1 MSSFKSLASSLLGTA
16 VLLTAVAAPVFAAPA
31 SPASP
36 AASTKPAVQAPKP
49 QANSVVF
56 TPKTITVDTKEFQ
69 GKVSI
74 PVISGMKDKAFE
86 AKLNAT
92 LLKEAQTGLAEG
104 QKAGKEDAAEAK
116 KHGWEPRPHALDISY
131 EVHNAGKLVSFSVQ
145 TYIYTGGAHG
155 MTDVTYYTIDN
166 QAKAKELKLADLFQ
180 PGYDYRTIL
189 NQIISQQIKA
199 KTEADGFNPYDA
211 FESIR
216 EDQGFSFKDG
226 NLVIHFGQYEIAAYA
241 AGMPEFSIPAHR
253 YQGLLKPEVREA
265 LFKK

>member
-16 VLLTAVAAPVFAAPA
+16 VLLTVVAAPVFAAPA
-31 SPASP
+31 TPAT
-36 AASTKPAVQAPKP
+36 STKPAVQAPKP
-49 QANSVVF
+49 QANGVVF

-104 QKAGKEDAAEAK
+104 QKAGKEDAEEAK
-116 KHGWEPRPHALDISY
+116 KNGWEPRPHALDISY
-131 EVHNAGKLVSFSVQ
+131 EVYNAGNLVSFSVQ

-155 MTDVTYYTIDN
+155 MTDVSYYNIDN
-166 QAKAKELKLADLFQ
+166 QPKSKQLKLAELFQ
-180 PGYDYRTIL
+180 SGHDYRTIF
-189 NQIISQQIKA
+189 NQIILQQIKEE
-199 KTEADGFNPYDA
+199 TEEDGFNPYDG

-216 EDQGFSFKDG
+216 EDQGFFFKDG
-226 NLVIHFGQYEIAAYA
+226 NLMIHFGQYEIAAYA
-241 AGMPEFSIPAHR
+241 AGMPEFTIPAQR
-253 YQGLLKPEVREA
+253 YQDLLKSEIREA

>member
-31 SPASP
+31 SPA
-36 AASTKPAVQAPKP
+36 ASTKPAVQAPKL

-116 KHGWEPRPHALDISY
+116 KQGWEPRPHALDISY

>member
-31 SPASP
+31 SPAT
-36 AASTKPAVQAPKP
+36 STKPAVQAPKP
-49 QANSVVF
+49 QANGVVF

-104 QKAGKEDAAEAK
+104 KKSGNEDAAEAK

-166 QAKAKELKLADLFQ
+166 QAKAKQLKLADLFQ

-189 NQIISQQIKA
+189 NQIISQQIKE

-216 EDQGFSFKDG
+216 EDQGYSFKDG

-241 AGMPEFSIPAHR
+241 AGMPEFAIPAHR
-253 YQGLLKPEVREA
+253 YQGLLKPEIREA